1 MDASTSSGSGSGG
14 AAYMH
19 AAASYP
25 SFTRAVRS
33 FSSSSSS
40 AGGGGGAAKPA
51 AARIT
56 CGSDRQ
62 ALEELLKSKLHEPLG
77 FLDEGTLSMWRG
89 QEPHVRCLYYAAE
102 GEDGELLGFLT
113 VYEVCACVCDG
124 GVWWAVPCV
133 CVFDGVTSGESS
145 CASEC
150 SPRKHNH
157 NINNRWSA
165 TRWGSTSGRTSS
177 TCSLS
182 SASTG
187 ARASPSSSSGACVS
201 LCNFVIM

>member
-1 MDASTSSGSGSGG
+1 MPFGGGQGSSARVAADASTSSGSGSGG

-25 SFTRAVRS
+25 SSTRAVRS
-33 FSSSSSS
+33 FSFSFSSSS

-62 ALEELLKSKLHEPLG
+62 ALEELLASKLHEPLG

-102 GEDGELLGFLT
+102 GDDGELLGFLT
-113 VYEVCACVCDG
+113 VYEVC
-124 GVWWAVPCV
+124 
-133 CVFDGVTSGESS
+133 
-145 CASEC
+145 
-150 SPRKHNH
+150 
-157 NINNRWSA
+157 
-165 TRWGSTSGRTSS
+165 
-177 TCSLS
+177 
-182 SASTG
+182 
-187 ARASPSSSSGACVS
+187 VS
-201 LCNFVIM
+201 LCV